1 MKRTLILLILISTV
15 IIIHGSAQY
24 LRDPENRDISNNNAV
39 FNVNRQDAELKYISP
54 DSITYYILRP
64 GGDTVENRR
73 DSLGIY
79 RIEVHPS
86 GLGEGEYWIE
96 VLGSEKQKELD
107 FEFTVKSS
115 VNIAELILKVLLGLV
130 FFMMGLQF
138 SSKGL
143 SRISGYRMKEIL
155 WNLSDSPIKGGLAGI
170 VLTMMLQSSTAF
182 SVMITS
188 FVSDGLIGVVGAVSL
203 LAGSAI
209 GTSVIVQIIA
219 FNISVFSIILI
230 ITGFAVY
237 DRVKKYRDLGTV
249 IMGFGLIFFAIQT
262 MSGAMMPVRDT
273 VFFSSVIDFLQN
285 NLILLFVLTSIFTF
299 SVHSS
304 AVVIALVM
312 GLSAT
317 GKIPFS
323 GAVVMIA
330 AANLGTT
337 FTATMA
343 SFRGNRQAKYVTI
356 INAVMKLAV
365 GIVFVA
371 IMFSLESVFTGIAQ
385 TSRGIANLHLIFNIS
400 FALIVLMLMP
410 LIAYIGRKIKE
421 GEQTIVD
428 RTLIGESMNTT
439 PTLAMGHIF
448 NEIVKMAEIAHRMV
462 DRSFDVFKTNDNNLR
477 KELIALDDEIDQYE
491 KEITLLLVKLSEEE
505 LTSGWSAKIKSM
517 LFIVDEI
524 EHIGDIVSKNLMVS
538 AKKKIENNYFFSDEG
553 FSDIKLMYSEVLE
566 TVRNVLSL
574 MTIFNEEEAE
584 QLLKRR
590 EKVLA
595 TLNRLHAKHL
605 GRMQKDIKESIETS
619 TLHLD
624 ILSDYERINFHSYK
638 ICFYI
643 IEKEKIK

>member
-1 MKRTLILLILISTV
+1 MLFVLILTV
-15 IIIHGSAQY
+15 IFVYAKTDY
-24 LRDPENRDISNNNAV
+24 LHDPENRDISNNNAV
-39 FNVNRQDAELKYISP
+39 FNINREDAELKYISS

-64 GGDTVENRR
+64 GGDTVKNQR

-79 RIEVHPS
+79 RINVNPAQLS
-86 GLGEGEYWIE
+86 EGEYWVE
-96 VLGSEKQKELD
+96 VLGSDKQKELD
-107 FEFTVKSS
+107 FEFTVKTA
-115 VNIAELILKVLLGLV
+115 VNPAELILKVLLGLV

-230 ITGFAVY
+230 IIGFIIY
-237 DRVKKYRDLGTV
+237 DRVKRYRDLGTV

-273 VFFSSVIDFLQN
+273 VLFTNVIDFLQN
-285 NLILLFVLTSIFTF
+285 NLVLLFIITSIFTF

-356 INAVMKLAV
+356 VNAVMKLIV

-371 IMFSLESVFTGIAQ
+371 ILFSFKSIFTGIAQ
-385 TSRGIANLHLIFNIS
+385 TSRGIANLHLIFNVS
-400 FALIVLMLMP
+400 FAFIVLMLIP

-421 GEQTIVD
+421 EEHAIVN
-428 RTLIGESMNTT
+428 RTLIGDSMNTT
-439 PTLAMGHIF
+439 PTFAMGHIF
-448 NEIVKMAEIAHRMV
+448 NEIVKMAGIAHRMV
-462 DRSFDVFKTNDNNLR
+462 DSSFDVFKTNNNNLR

-553 FSDIKLMYSEVLE
+553 FSDIKKMYTEVLE
-566 TVRNVLSL
+566 TMRNVLSL
-574 MTIFNEEEAE
+574 MTMFNEDEAR

-605 GRMQKDIKESIETS
+605 SRMQKDIKESIETS